1 MNEAY
6 QKYMDDK
13 RDEESKL
20 VGKITE
26 LAERLKTDFNIST
39 AMRNPDAS
47 YLHTPPCEW
56 YTEVQDQ
63 TPDQLDSLCNYLE
76 ELGDLIRR
84 TRDLASQL
92 ASIRDDIKEAKPED
106 FED

>member
-13 RDEESKL
+13 REQESEL
-20 VGKITE
+20 VEKITE

-39 AMRNPDAS
+39 DMRNPDAS

-56 YTEVQDQ
+56 YTKVQDQ

-76 ELGDLIRR
+76 ELRDLARR
-84 TRDLASQL
+84 TKDLASQL
-92 ASIRDDIKEAKPED
+92 AFVREDIKEAKPED